1 MSLQRVDVKRHEI
14 DQRFA
19 ELKATNPER
28 LERRLEMSWSN
39 WGFGQEALQVSVER
53 LAKAG
58 LRYIELHGNH
68 YGPDLGYKLA
78 ETRAILDANGVAAAG
93 VCGMFSAESEFAST
107 SYVARQAAIDY
118 TRRELDFC
126 HEIGGSYLLVVPAAA
141 GRTKAYDDYELHRSV
156 QSLQVVGDDFVA
168 AGIKGAVE
176 PIRKAETTI
185 VHTVA
190 DALSYIEQVGHP
202 GIQHINGDIYHM
214 QAEETYAPHA
224 ILQAGDRLLNLHMA
238 DSNRAALGK
247 GALDLDTV
255 IKALYLIGYNQPGHY
270 VTPEPLGSAP
280 DVYPAMHALHD
291 PKDLDELVFSTVEYW
306 REREEAVLSG
316 EVAGGSDE

>member
-1 MSLQRVDVKRHEI
+1 MSLQRVDALREKI
-14 DQRFA
+14 DRRFVEFKA
-19 ELKATNPER
+19 EHPEK
-28 LERRLEMSWSN
+28 LERKLEMSWSN
-39 WGFGQEALQVSVER
+39 WGFGQEKLEVSVAR

-68 YGPDLGYKLA
+68 YGPDLGYRVA
-78 ETRAILDANGVAAAG
+78 ETKEILDDQGVVVAG
-93 VCGMFSAESEFAST
+93 VCGMYSAESEFAST
-107 SYVARQAAIDY
+107 SYTARQAAIDY
-118 TRRELDFC
+118 TRREIEFC
-126 HEIGGSYLLVVPAAA
+126 KEVGGSYLLVVPAAA
-141 GRTKAYDDYELHRSV
+141 GRTKSYDDFEWHRSV
-156 QSLQVVGDDFVA
+156 ETLRRIGEDFVA

-190 DALSYIEQVGHP
+190 EATEYIELVGHP
-202 GIQHINGDIYHM
+202 GIQHINGDVYHM
-214 QAEETYAPHA
+214 QAEEPYIPDA
-224 ILQAGDRLLNLHMA
+224 ILEAGDRLLNLHMA
-238 DSNRAALGK
+238 DSNRGALGK

-291 PKDLDELVFSTVEYW
+291 PKDLDDLVFSTVNYW
-306 REREEAVLSG
+306 REREDAVR
-316 EVAGGSDE
+316 A